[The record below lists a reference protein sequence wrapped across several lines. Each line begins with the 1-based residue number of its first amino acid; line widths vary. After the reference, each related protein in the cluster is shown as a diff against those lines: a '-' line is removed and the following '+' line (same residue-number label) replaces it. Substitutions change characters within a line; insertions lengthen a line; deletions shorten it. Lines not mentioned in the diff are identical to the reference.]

1 MTKIYLIRH
10 AEAEGNLYRIVQGHF
25 NSYITGKGHRQ
36 IAALAERFKDVQL
49 DALYSSDLRR
59 TVATA
64 GAVTKYH
71 DLPMNLEPRLREIN
85 LGICEGMSFGDMT
98 KYDPV
103 QMNYFNNDPGKW
115 RAEGAETFAECTVRM
130 VSVVTEIAEENAGKT
145 VAVVSHGMAIRSLLA
160 YILDVRSEDI
170 PSLPHGDNTAV
181 SRLTYEN
188 GRFSVDYYNDNSH
201 LPPEL
206 STFARQSWWR
216 KESGGADPGN
226 LSYEPLDPNTEGE
239 LYKSCYADSW
249 LAAHG
254 DLKNFNAETYLAAAK
269 EHYADDPR
277 SILKVCRGEDEFIGV
292 VETDRRRGA
301 GAGIGWISLVYLK
314 EPYRGAGLGIQPL
327 GRAITDYQRLGRRA
341 VRLHVSSENKHAVG
355 FYEHY
360 GFRIIGKEPGAGAP
374 LYLME
379 KVFE

>member
-25 NSYITGKGHRQ
+25 DSYITGRGRKQ
-36 IAALAERFKDVQL
+36 IDALAERFKDVRL

-64 GAVTKYH
+64 GAITKYH
-71 DLPMNLEPRLREIN
+71 ELPMQLEPRLREIN
-85 LGICEGMSFGDMT
+85 LGICEGMSFGDMR

-103 QMNYFNNDPGKW
+103 QMDYFNNDPGKW

-130 VSVVTEIAEENAGKT
+130 MSVVTEIAEKNAGKI

-160 YILDVRSEDI
+160 CIMGVRSEDI

-249 LAAHG
+249 LAVHG
-254 DLKNFNAETYLAAAK
+254 DLRGFSAEAYLAAAK
-269 EHYADDPR
+269 EHYAVDPR
-277 SILKVCRGEDEFIGV
+277 SVLKVYRGEDEFIGV
-292 VETDRRRGA
+292 VETDRRRSA

-327 GRAITDYQRLGRRA
+327 GRAITDYQKLGRRA

-360 GFRIIGKEPGAGAP
+360 GFKIIGTEPGAGAP

>member
-25 NSYITGKGHRQ
+25 DSYITGRGRKQ
-36 IAALAERFKDVQL
+36 IDALAERFKDVHL

-64 GAVTKYH
+64 GAITKYH
-71 DLPMNLEPRLREIN
+71 ELPMQLEPRLREIN
-85 LGICEGMSFGDMT
+85 LGICEGMSFGDMR

-103 QMNYFNNDPGKW
+103 QMDYFNNDPGKW

-130 VSVVTEIAEENAGKT
+130 MSVVTEIAEKNAGKT

-160 YILDVRSEDI
+160 CIMGVRSEDI
-170 PSLPHGDNTAV
+170 SSLPHGDNTAV
-181 SRLTYEN
+181 SRLFYDS
-188 GRFSVDYYNDNSH
+188 GRRSVDYYHDNSH

-249 LAAHG
+249 LAVHG
-254 DLKNFNAETYLAAAK
+254 DLRGFSAEAYLAAAK

-277 SILKVCRGEDEFIGV
+277 SVLKVYRGEDEFIGV
-292 VETDRRRGA
+292 VETDRRRSA

-327 GRAITDYQRLGRRA
+327 GRAITDYQKLGRRA

-360 GFRIIGKEPGAGAP
+360 GFKIIGKEPGAGAP